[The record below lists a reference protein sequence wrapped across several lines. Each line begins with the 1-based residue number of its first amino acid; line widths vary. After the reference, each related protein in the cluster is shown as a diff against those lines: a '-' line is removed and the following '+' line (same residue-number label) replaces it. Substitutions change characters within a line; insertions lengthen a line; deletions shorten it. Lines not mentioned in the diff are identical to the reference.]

1 MMRAI
6 AGSIGF
12 VMLLG
17 LAAAAFA
24 QVPPTATP
32 APAPPATQPPPTEPP
47 PAQPTLGDDKEA
59 VEFGKKWLELLDA
72 GKSGV
77 AWDSASK
84 QLQSV
89 VKRDAFIAQVRATRK
104 PLGKLES
111 RTAVKFARAHDIPGA
126 PTGDY
131 AIIEFD
137 GKYANGKHLSE
148 QLVWTIEDTGI
159 WRVAGYYYR

>member
-1 MMRAI
+1 MTRAA

-12 VMLLG
+12 VALLA
-17 LAAAAFA
+17 LAAAALA
-24 QVPPTATP
+24 QAPPTP
-32 APAPPATQPPPTEPP
+32 APTAPTTQPPPTEPP
-47 PAQPTLGDDKEA
+47 APQPTLGDDKDAIEA
-59 VEFGKKWLELLDA
+59 GKKWLELLDS

-89 VKRDAFIAQVRATRK
+89 VKRDAFIAQVRAARK

-111 RTAVKFARAHDIPGA
+111 RSAVKFARAHDIPGA

>member
-1 MMRAI
+1 MMRAV

-12 VMLLG
+12 AALLA

-24 QVPPTATP
+24 QAPPTA
-32 APAPPATQPPPTEPP
+32 APAPSATQPPPTEPP

-59 VEFGKKWLELLDA
+59 VEAGKKWLELLDA

-89 VKRDAFIAQVRATRK
+89 VKRDPFIAQVRAARK

-148 QLVWTIEDTGI
+148 QLVWTIDDAGI
-159 WRVAGYYYR
+159 WRVAGYFYR

>member
-1 MMRAI
+1 MMRAV

-12 VMLLG
+12 VTLLA
-17 LAAAAFA
+17 LVAAAFA
-24 QVPPTATP
+24 QAPPTA
-32 APAPPATQPPPTEPP
+32 APALVPPATQPPPTEPP

-59 VEFGKKWLELLDA
+59 LEAGKKWLELLDA
-72 GKSGV
+72 GKPGV

-89 VKRDAFIAQVRATRK
+89 VKRDAFIAQVRAARK

-111 RTAVKFARAHDIPGA
+111 RAAVKFARAHDIPGA

-148 QLVWTIEDTGI
+148 QLVWTIEDAGI
-159 WRVAGYYYR
+159 WRVAGYFYR

>member
-1 MMRAI
+1 MMRAV

-12 VMLLG
+12 VTLLA

-24 QVPPTATP
+24 QAPPTA

-59 VEFGKKWLELLDA
+59 VEAGKKWLELLDA
-72 GKSGV
+72 GKPGV

-89 VKRDAFIAQVRATRK
+89 VKRDAFIAQVRAARK

-131 AIIEFD
+131 AIIQFD

-148 QLVWTIEDTGI
+148 QLVWTIDDAGI
-159 WRVAGYYYR
+159 WRVAGYFYR